1 MGGGDAHA
9 TAIGILGMLSSYSW
23 DAKVVIALAAFAAY
37 LGEFWLVAQLYATNR
52 LAKSVALLKHIH
64 ETLNQVDD
72 LGPKFEAVNH
82 LLKAML
88 DVTDCIVEFHQLP
101 DQYINHEAPETL
113 TASTLIPSAVY
124 WTIRS
129 IVACAS
135 HIFGIIGLGQ
145 GYTSISI
152 LVTILN
158 FFPAPTTNILIFFLF
173 LYCNINSNMLI
184 LDT

>member
-23 DAKVVIALAAFAAY
+23 DAKVVIALAAFAAN

-52 LAKSVALLKHIH
+52 LAKTVALLKHIH

-88 DVTDCIVEFHQLP
+88 DVADCIVEFHELP
-101 DQYINHEAPETL
+101 DQYIDHEAPETL

-145 GYTSISI
+145 GYIYLYLSNYSYFLSCTKNKY
-152 LVTILN
+152 LN
-158 FFPAPTTNILIFFLF
+158 FL
-173 LYCNINSNMLI
+173 INSRVLI

>member
-1 MGGGDAHA
+1 MSGGDAHA
-9 TAIGILGMLSSYSW
+9 TTIGILGMLSSYSW
-23 DAKVVIALAAFAAY
+23 DAKVVIALAAFATN
-37 LGEFWLVAQLYATNR
+37 LGEFWLVAQLHATNR

-72 LGPKFEAVNH
+72 LASKFESVNK

-88 DVTDCIVEFHQLP
+88 DVANCIVEFHELP
-101 DQYINHEAPETL
+101 SEYIDHEAPETL

-135 HIFGIIGLGQ
+135 HILGIVGLGQ
-145 GYTSISI
+145 GYIYI
-152 LVTILN
+152 LVTLLN
-158 FFPAPTTNILIFFLF
+158 FFLAPKASIFFL
-173 LYCNINSNMLI
+173 CC
-184 LDT
+184 